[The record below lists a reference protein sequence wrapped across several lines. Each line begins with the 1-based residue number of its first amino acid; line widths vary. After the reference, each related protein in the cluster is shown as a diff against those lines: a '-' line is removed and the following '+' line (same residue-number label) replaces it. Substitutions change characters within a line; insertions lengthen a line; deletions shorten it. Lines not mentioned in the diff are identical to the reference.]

1 MHILVT
7 GATGFIGSR
16 LVDALIAE
24 GHAVT
29 ALVRATSATAAL
41 QSRGVRL
48 LTGDIRDAR
57 SIEALPA
64 HPWDAVFHC
73 AAMVADSDPRALF
86 KSNVIGTGNICALA
100 QRSHAGRFIYLS
112 SVAVISGNPRSPLT
126 DDLPYRATNLYGHS
140 KIEAE
145 KTVLSFRQKGLPV
158 AILRPAMVFGEG
170 EPHLQQALLRLLQWR
185 LLALPDRGRH
195 KMHLAYVGTVV
206 RALLLAL
213 QSDALLDGTFLV
225 ADEEVL
231 SMREIFTAFSEGL
244 DAPAPW
250 LLPCGMTPLLRR
262 LPWLGGR
269 LDALLKDRVYDISR
283 LKAAGFPAGEHS
295 TRECLVRTAK
305 AWKGRQSAGQIFL

>member
-1 MHILVT
+1 MRILVT

-16 LVDALIAE
+16 LVDALLAQ

-29 ALVRATSATAAL
+29 ALVRETSDTTFLRA
-41 QSRGVRL
+41 GNVNL
-48 LTGDIRDAR
+48 LTGDLRDAR

-64 HPWDAVFHC
+64 QPWDAVFHC

-86 KSNVIGTGNICALA
+86 KSNVIGTGNICELA

-145 KTVLSFRQKGLPV
+145 KIVLSFRQQGLPV
-158 AILRPAMVFGEG
+158 AILRPSMVYGEG
-170 EPHLQQALLRLLQWR
+170 EPHMQQVLLRLLQWR
-185 LLALPDRGRH
+185 LLALPARGRP

-213 QSDALLDGTFLV
+213 QSDVLLEGTFLV
-225 ADEEVL
+225 ADEDVL
-231 SMREIFTAFSEGL
+231 SMREIFTAFSAGL

-262 LPWLGGR
+262 LPWLGRR

-283 LKAAGFPAGEHS
+283 LKAAGFPAGEYS
-295 TRECLVRTAK
+295 TRALLVRTARE
-305 AWKGRQSAGQIFL
+305 WKSGQSAGQIFL